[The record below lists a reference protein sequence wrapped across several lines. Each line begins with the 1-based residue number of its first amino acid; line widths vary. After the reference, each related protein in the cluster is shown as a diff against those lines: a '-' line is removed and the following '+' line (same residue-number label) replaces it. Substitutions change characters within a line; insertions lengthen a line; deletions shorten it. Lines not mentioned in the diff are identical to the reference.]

1 MKNNLIKTTFLGIL
15 LFLSIN
21 TFCQSDSVRLNTLE
35 AKVHLIEDYKSNIDQ
50 YAKVELEKHKSEL
63 KAEIDKDYENVRNLF
78 ALILLIGVPT
88 TLYGLYE
95 MFWGTKKKIKKA
107 IEEKIEKIVELKR
120 EDIIKL
126 INNQAYDRQI
136 KANKKILI
144 LSVTEE
150 AQEDVKNTTSNMG
163 FKNLI
168 FRLTNSTTALPE
180 NDLII
185 INNIDGEFSQEKI
198 NEIVDEN
205 SDEDTFFVA
214 YTSKQIDRNPRMNFA
229 NSKFTL
235 YHSIL
240 TTLAFTTSIQ
250 NISELIDE

>member
-1 MKNNLIKTTFLGIL
+1 MKNNLVKATFLGIL
-15 LFLSIN
+15 LFLSTN
-21 TFCQSDSVRLNTLE
+21 TYSQSDSARLNALE
-35 AKVHLIEDYKSNIDQ
+35 TKVQLIEDYKSNIDQ

-63 KAEIDKDYENVRNLF
+63 KAEIDKDYKNVRNLF

-95 MFWGTKKKIKKA
+95 ILWGTKKKIKKA

-120 EDIIKL
+120 EDIIEL

-144 LSVTEE
+144 LSVSER
-150 AQEDVKNTTSNMG
+150 AQEDIKNTTANMG

-168 FRLTNSTTALPE
+168 FRVTNSTTALPE

-198 NEIVDEN
+198 NKIVDEN
-205 SDEDTFFVA
+205 NDEDTIFVA

-240 TTLAFTTSIQ
+240 TTLVFTSAIK
-250 NISELIDE
+250 NINQIS

>member
-1 MKNNLIKTTFLGIL
+1 MKNKLLKAKFFGIL
-15 LFLSIN
+15 LFLSTN
-21 TFCQSDSVRLNTLE
+21 TYSQSDSVRLKTLE
-35 AKVHLIEDYKSNIDQ
+35 TKVQLIEDYKSNIDQ
-50 YAKVELEKHKSEL
+50 YAKIELEKHKAEL
-63 KAEIDKDYENVRNLF
+63 KADIDKDYENVRNLF

-136 KANKKILI
+136 KASKKILI
-144 LSVTEE
+144 LSMTEE
-150 AQEDVKNTTSNMG
+150 AQEDIKNTTANMG

-168 FRLTNSTTALPE
+168 FRLTNSTTDLPE

-198 NEIVDEN
+198 SEIIDES

-240 TTLAFTTSIQ
+240 TTLAFTSSIRD
-250 NISELIDE
+250 ID